1 MDAEKGVGGI
11 SAASLMPMTPNNST
25 PPGLPKTPQSHIKWG
40 ATPTYKTP
48 SYAETAWRS
57 DVSPHTAQALPAG
70 AGRAA
75 AAARGRV
82 RWSFRMQA
90 RG

>member
-1 MDAEKGVGGI
+1 MPKIKVKNSYAEH
-11 SAASLMPMTPNNST
+11 AE
-25 PPGLPKTPQSHIKWG
+25 
-40 ATPTYKTP
+40 TP

-57 DVSPHTAQALPAG
+57 DVSPHPAQALPAG